1 MTRPRLLE
9 RLALHRPE
17 LRAWALYDWANS
29 AFFATVVTAI
39 FPLYYRDVLA
49 AGRTDVL
56 ERYTM
61 LTAAS
66 MFAIAIC
73 GPLLG
78 AIADTAARKKPLLA
92 LFLALGAGATGAMF
106 FLEKGDWNL
115 GGWLFA
121 LGNVGVAGSFVFYDA
136 LLPAIARPDELDRV
150 STAGY
155 ALGYLGGGT
164 LLALNILV
172 ITHPQWLGV
181 AQDSTL
187 PVRLAFLS
195 VACWWVLFSI
205 PLFLS
210 VREPARRL
218 ETDEQPGGG
227 SLRTALVRLRE
238 TLREIPRYRAAFLLL
253 LAMLIYGDGINTI
266 IRMATLYGADIG
278 LEGKALI
285 VPVMVVQFVG
295 VPCAFGF
302 GWLATRI
309 GAKRAIMLGLGIYV
323 LVCLLAWRMT
333 SVTEFY
339 LVAGGVG
346 LVQGGCQALSRS
358 LFASMIPAHK
368 AGEYFGLFGILE
380 RFSSVLG
387 PAAFALAIQWTGSS
401 RAGVLPLIGF
411 FAIGALL
418 LSRIDVEAGRRA
430 AQQAEAELRR
440 E

>member
-1 MTRPRLLE
+1 MTQRRLLE

-29 AFFATVVTAI
+29 AFFTTIVTAV

-56 ERYTM
+56 ERYTV

-66 MFAIAIC
+66 MFAIAVC

-78 AIADTAARKKPLLA
+78 AIADTSARKKPLLA
-92 LFLALGAGATGAMF
+92 LFLALGAGATAAMF
-106 FLEKGDWNL
+106 FLERGDWNL

-121 LGNVGVAGSFVFYDA
+121 LANVGVAGSFVFYDG
-136 LLPAIARPDELDRV
+136 LLPSIAKPDELDRV

-164 LLALNILV
+164 LLLLDV
-172 ITHPQWLGV
+172 LLITHPQWLGV
-181 AQDSTL
+181 APDSTL
-187 PVRLAFLS
+187 PARLSFVS
-195 VACWWVLFSI
+195 VAVWWVLFSI
-205 PLFLS
+205 PLFRR
-210 VREPARRL
+210 VREPERTL
-218 ETDEQPGGG
+218 ESDEQPGT
-227 SLRTALVRLRE
+227 SSVRAALVRLAE
-238 TLREIPRYRAAFLLL
+238 TVREIPRYRSAFLLL

-285 VPVMVVQFVG
+285 VPVMLVQFVG
-295 VPCAFGF
+295 VPCAFAF
-302 GWLATRI
+302 GWLASKI
-309 GAKRAIMLGLGIYV
+309 GAKRAIMLGLFVYM
-323 LVCLLAWRMT
+323 LVCVLAWRMT
-333 SVTEFY
+333 TVAEFY

-401 RAGVLPLIGF
+401 RAGILPLIAF
-411 FAIGALL
+411 FGVGALL

-430 AQQAEAELRR
+430 AQQAESELRR
-440 E
+440 G